1 MSGSPS
7 ISPVRLY
14 VYFKL
19 PTAQASAW
27 RARWQAAAT
36 QACARL
42 PGLSLLLSER
52 PGQQDDEPMTW
63 MESYRGT
70 TPQQMADGEAQ
81 LAAALQELGAERH
94 REVFVDTFRAG

>member
-1 MSGSPS
+1 MSV
-7 ISPVRLY
+7 SPVRLY

-19 PTAQASAW
+19 PLDDVSVW

-36 QACARL
+36 EACRRQ

-52 PGQQDDEPMTW
+52 PGQADGEPMTW
-63 MESYRGT
+63 MESYRGS
-70 TPQQMADGEAQ
+70 TPQQMADGEAH
-81 LAAALQELGAERH
+81 LAQAMLELGAERH